1 MLISN
6 WYKTSGGV
14 IHVATRK
21 KAKYQTFLSFLTIK
35 KLVLN
40 KFKKIKKK
48 TSTSGENKII

>member
-1 MLISN
+1 MLINN
-6 WYKTSGGV
+6 WYATSGGV
-14 IHVATRK
+14 TQVATKK

-48 TSTSGENKII
+48 TIN

>member
-6 WYKTSGGV
+6 WYRTSGGV

-48 TSTSGENKII
+48 TINW